1 MISGQAM
8 NFDRLP
14 RLFWEYQLRIYANFI
29 WMPRKEKDLDVTILQ
44 THRRYSFTNR
54 YKKHTNECC
63 KSSSGLSKKSF
74 IHFNMP
80 QNFLNGSLLI
90 ICQWI
95 LKLLLLILFIYQ
107 QFSHKNQT
115 ITPISI
121 ETENHTKFYD
131 QLLSIS
137 DICWLISIDIYG
149 GRSILIDNG
158 NHQHITSCLNYRNQ
172 DSSHTVQFWLSKP
185 PRE

>member
-1 MISGQAM
+1 MRTLYECHA
-8 NFDRLP
+8 R
-14 RLFWEYQLRIYANFI
+14 RRIWTSQFFKHTDA
-29 WMPRKEKDLDVTILQ
+29 THLQ
-44 THRRYSFTNR
+44 TDI
-54 YKKHTNECC
+54 KKHTNECC

-137 DICWLISIDIYG
+137 DIC
-149 GRSILIDNG
+149 
-158 NHQHITSCLNYRNQ
+158 
-172 DSSHTVQFWLSKP
+172 
-185 PRE
+185 